1 MPGDPRPLR
10 PGPPAGMRRSNVAP
24 VTILL
29 AVLAILVVVLVI
41 AAPAAGANDDYSST
55 GNDKV
60 GTLALFDW
68 LQAIGDNV
76 DRVDSEFTL
85 GGTDVL
91 ISAAPLDQYAYTASD
106 DAVLTTFLRGGGE
119 VILAVVDPTAAAAVL
134 EPLGIDAEPSAA
146 SAASSSQPYPGSTG
160 VGSVPLVPSG
170 DSPVGGVW
178 SFSGGGNLVPLLG
191 SATDPVAVAVQV
203 GAGRLYLLGSDYP
216 LSNDGLRRGD
226 SAAFV
231 LGLVQ
236 DGRGNRVG
244 FDEIHHLG
252 AAGTSDQGLTAVF
265 QGPLLAA
272 VLLAI
277 VIALLYLVTS
287 DRRLGRP
294 LPGRDAARVPS
305 VHEHIDAVGHLLSR
319 TRERGAVAG
328 RYAEELKL
336 RVGRVTGVEPRL
348 SDTDF
353 VAALSG
359 FGEARAYAAGAL
371 LEEARVMAAGRP
383 SEGELLGLARRVDAL
398 ESEWGVAA
406 IR

>member
-1 MPGDPRPLR
+1 MK
-10 PGPPAGMRRSNVAP
+10 RSNVAP
-24 VTILL
+24 VAILV

-41 AAPAAGANDDYSST
+41 AAPGSGGNDDYTST

-60 GTLALFDW
+60 GTLALYDW

-76 DRVDSEFTL
+76 DRIDSEFTL

-106 DAVLTTFLRGGGE
+106 DATLTAFLRGGGE
-119 VILAVVDPTAAAAVL
+119 AILAVVDPDAAAAVL
-134 EPLGIDAEPSAA
+134 QPLGIDAEASDA
-146 SAASSSQPYPGSTG
+146 SAASPSQPGSTG

-170 DSPVGGVW
+170 ESPVGNVW
-178 SFSGGGNLVPLLG
+178 AFSGGTNLVPLLG
-191 SATDPVAVAVQV
+191 SAAEPVAVAVQV
-203 GAGRLYLLGSDYP
+203 GAGRLYLIGSDYP
-216 LSNDGLRRGD
+216 LSNDGLRRGA
-226 SAAFV
+226 SASFV

-236 DGRGNRVG
+236 DARGHRIG

-252 AAGTSDQGLTAVF
+252 AAGSESQGLTAVF

-272 VLLAI
+272 ALLALA
-277 VIALLYLVTS
+277 IALAYLVTS
-287 DRRLGRP
+287 GRRLGRP
-294 LPGRDAARVPS
+294 LPRRDPGRVPS
-305 VHEHIDAVGHLLSR
+305 VLEHIDAVGHLLSR
-319 TRERGAVAG
+319 THERGAVAG

-336 RVGRVTGVEPRL
+336 RIGRVTGVEPRL
-348 SDTDF
+348 PDTDF
-353 VAALSG
+353 VAALANSG
-359 FGEARAYAAGAL
+359 VERAHAAGVL
-371 LEEARVMAAGRP
+371 LEEARVMAGGRP

>member
-1 MPGDPRPLR
+1 
-10 PGPPAGMRRSNVAP
+10 MRRSNVAP
-24 VTILL
+24 VAILV
-29 AVLAILVVVLVI
+29 AVLAILVVVLVL
-41 AAPAAGANDDYSST
+41 AAPGSGGDQDYTST

-60 GTLALFDW
+60 GTLALYDW

-76 DRVDSEFTL
+76 DRIDSEFTL

-91 ISAAPLDQYAYTASD
+91 ISAAPLDEYAYTASD

-134 EPLGIDAEPSAA
+134 EPLGIDAEPADISAA
-146 SAASSSQPYPGSTG
+146 SPSQPYPGSTG

-170 DSPVGGVW
+170 ESPLGNVW
-178 SFSGGGNLVPLLG
+178 AFSGGGGGLVPLLG
-191 SATDPVAVAVQV
+191 NAADPVAVAVQV
-203 GAGRLYLLGSDYP
+203 GAGRLYLLGSDFP
-216 LSNDGLRRGD
+216 LSNDGLRRGE

-236 DGRGNRVG
+236 DARGNRVG

-252 AAGTSDQGLTAVF
+252 AAGTADQGLSAVF

-272 VLLAI
+272 ALLAI
-277 VIALLYLVTS
+277 VIALVYLVTS
-287 DRRLGRP
+287 DRRLGKP

>member
-1 MPGDPRPLR
+1 MK
-10 PGPPAGMRRSNVAP
+10 RSNVAP
-24 VTILL
+24 VAILV

-41 AAPAAGANDDYSST
+41 AAPGSGGNDDYTST

-60 GTLALFDW
+60 GTLALYDW

-76 DRVDSEFTL
+76 DRIDSEFTL

-106 DAVLTTFLRGGGE
+106 DATLTAFLRGGGE
-119 VILAVVDPTAAAAVL
+119 AILAVVDPDAAAAVL
-134 EPLGIDAEPSAA
+134 QPLGIDAEASDA
-146 SAASSSQPYPGSTG
+146 SAASPSQPYPGSTG

-170 DSPVGGVW
+170 ESPVGNVW
-178 SFSGGGNLVPLLG
+178 AFSGGTNLVPLLG
-191 SATDPVAVAVQV
+191 SAAEPVAVAVQV
-203 GAGRLYLLGSDYP
+203 GAGRLYLIGSDYP
-216 LSNDGLRRGD
+216 LSNDGLRRGA
-226 SAAFV
+226 SASFV

-236 DGRGNRVG
+236 DARGHRIG

-252 AAGTSDQGLTAVF
+252 AAGSESQGLTAVF

-272 VLLAI
+272 ALLALA
-277 VIALLYLVTS
+277 IALAYLVTS
-287 DRRLGRP
+287 GRRLGRP
-294 LPGRDAARVPS
+294 LPRRDPGRVPS
-305 VHEHIDAVGHLLSR
+305 VLEHIDAVGHLLSR
-319 TRERGAVAG
+319 THERGAVAG

-336 RVGRVTGVEPRL
+336 RIGRVTGVEPRL
-348 SDTDF
+348 PDTDF
-353 VAALSG
+353 VAALANSG
-359 FGEARAYAAGAL
+359 VERAHAAGVL
-371 LEEARVMAAGRP
+371 LEEARVMAGGRP